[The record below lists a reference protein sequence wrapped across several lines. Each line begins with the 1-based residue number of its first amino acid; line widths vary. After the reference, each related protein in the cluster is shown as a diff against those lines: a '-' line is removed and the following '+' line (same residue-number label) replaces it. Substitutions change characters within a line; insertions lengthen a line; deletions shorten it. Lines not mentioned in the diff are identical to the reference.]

1 MLRASHLCAL
11 AFVSVPCR
19 HDTTHEQEH
28 HISAVRSDRNIIF
41 GVRKARL
48 CGNGSQH
55 MCKKYSLGNEVR
67 VSKANQ
73 YFLDVDS
80 VKQVEHIVAAME
92 AAGGREVTR
101 PVAKLE
107 EFASY
112 LDLHPRGA

>member
-1 MLRASHLCAL
+1 
-11 AFVSVPCR
+11 
-19 HDTTHEQEH
+19 
-28 HISAVRSDRNIIF
+28 
-41 GVRKARL
+41 
-48 CGNGSQH
+48 

-80 VKQVEHIVAAME
+80 VKQVEYIVAAME
-92 AAGGREVTR
+92 AAGREVTR
-101 PVAKLE
+101 PVAKLD